1 MSVEDH
7 EKKRGGQWSPQ
18 AVTVHCTRD
27 NAPEGTFN
35 TYTVYYIQLLEY
47 NKKGKPELITIKN
60 PRVHQ
65 ETVTADKIDTRLIC
79 QEKTIDDEG
88 NETFVNWVLNMAQM
102 KVVPKRCSTDDFN
115 AWTKVRFD
123 VFIEKNFFS
132 QQQTIVFI
140 GKCDRIYRTLGYSE
154 VPNGCR
160 TATMGRKLRHS
171 EEKEKKVRIYLGE
184 VVGGRTRTRTL
195 RCSCIAKSIKKY
207 FRLSNIW

>member
-27 NAPEGTFN
+27 NAPDGTFN

-47 NKKGKPELITIKN
+47 NKKAKPGEQKLITIKN
-60 PRVHQ
+60 PRVLQ

-79 QEKTIDDEG
+79 QEKKIDDQG
-88 NETFVNWVLNMAQM
+88 NATFVNWILKMDQM
-102 KVVPKRCSTDDFN
+102 KVVPKRCSPEDYN
-115 AWTKVRFD
+115 AWTTVRFD

-132 QQQTIVFI
+132 QQKTIVFI

-154 VPNGCR
+154 VPNG
-160 TATMGRKLRHS
+160 
-171 EEKEKKVRIYLGE
+171 
-184 VVGGRTRTRTL
+184 
-195 RCSCIAKSIKKY
+195 
-207 FRLSNIW
+207 